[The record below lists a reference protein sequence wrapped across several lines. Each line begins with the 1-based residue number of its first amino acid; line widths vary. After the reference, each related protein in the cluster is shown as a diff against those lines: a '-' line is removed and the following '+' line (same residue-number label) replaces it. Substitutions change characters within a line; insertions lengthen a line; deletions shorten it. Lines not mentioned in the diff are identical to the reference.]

1 MDNNICEQKPG
12 IILWFTGLSGAGKS
26 TVDERLLTRLQESNF
41 SVQLLMVIKLGQ
53 HVIAIWGLVKVI
65 LKSIM
70 C

>member
-41 SVQLLMVIKLGQ
+41 SVQIIDGD
-53 HVIAIWGLVKVI
+53 
-65 LKSIM
+65 KS
-70 C
+70 